1 MTVESITAYRRS
13 AATADSNL
21 SLDILRLLCEES
33 GLSDKD
39 IRAKVA
45 PTTIEILRVHLLAL
59 CEAGLVGTF
68 APGDTIYYF
77 PTEAGRKRMREIDQ
91 RTAGVNSGGAGA
103 VAWLFVL
110 IVGFLIV
117 VLSYSSCR

>member
-1 MTVESITAYRRS
+1 MTVESITAYRRT
-13 AATADSNL
+13 AAADSNL
-21 SLDILRLLCEES
+21 SLDILRILCEES
-33 GLSDKD
+33 GMSDKD

-45 PTTIEILRVHLLAL
+45 PTPIENLRVHLLAL

-91 RTAGVNSGGAGA
+91 RTAGVTTGGAGA
-103 VAWLFVL
+103 VAWLFVS
-110 IVGFLIV
+110 IV
-117 VLSYSSCR
+117 VFVIAALTYSSCR